1 MGRRSRK
8 RMAAEDVSAAT
19 TSRAERDE
27 ARRRRAQQAAAQDEQ
42 PALRA
47 RRPRGGTAERPPAP
61 WGSFPLSELCVFLA
75 LILGIAGLVVWG
87 DRGRTM
93 VLAAMALGSLAG
105 LELSIREH
113 FAGYRSH
120 SSLLAGATAF
130 AVVTA
135 VLIAA
140 GSFGAIAFGAVV
152 LLGALVFAGAFYG
165 FRQLF
170 KSRSGGLGFR

>member
-8 RMAAEDVSAAT
+8 RMAEGDVSAPT
-19 TSRAERDE
+19 SSRADRDE
-27 ARRRRAQQAAAQDEQ
+27 ARRRRAQQAAAEGAP
-42 PALRA
+42 PAA
-47 RRPRGGTAERPPAP
+47 RPRRGRAGTAERPPAP
-61 WGSFPLSELCVFLA
+61 WGNFPLSELCVFLA
-75 LILGIAGLVVWG
+75 LILGIAGLIVWG

-130 AVVTA
+130 VAVT
-135 VLIAA
+135 
-140 GSFGAIAFGAVV
+140 VV
-152 LLGALVFAGAFYG
+152 LLTAGSSGVALGAVLVVGLLVFGGALYG

>member
-8 RMAAEDVSAAT
+8 RMGSEHVSAPSS
-19 TSRAERDE
+19 SRAERDE
-27 ARRRRAQQAAAQDEQ
+27 ARRRRAQATARGEQ
-42 PALRA
+42 PAA
-47 RRPRGGTAERPPAP
+47 RRRGGTADRPPAP
-61 WGSFPLSELCVFLA
+61 WGNFPLSELVVFLA
-75 LILGIAGLVVWG
+75 LVLGVIGVISWNT

-120 SSLLAGATAF
+120 SSLLAGATTFLAVTVLLVIAGSLGGIVF
-130 AVVTA
+130 GIAVV
-135 VLIAA
+135 VGI
-140 GSFGAIAFGAVV
+140 
-152 LLGALVFAGAFYG
+152 LVFAAAFYG
-165 FRQLF
+165 FRQIF

>member
-8 RMAAEDVSAAT
+8 RMAEGDVSAPT
-19 TSRAERDE
+19 GSRAERDE
-27 ARRRRAQQAAAQDEQ
+27 ARRRRAQQAAAEGE
-42 PALRA
+42 PLAT
-47 RRPRGGTAERPPAP
+47 RPRRGRAGTAQRPPAP

-75 LILGIAGLVVWG
+75 LILGVGGLIVRG
-87 DRGRTM
+87 DQGRTM
-93 VLAAMALGSLAG
+93 LLAAFALGSLAG

-120 SSLLAGATAF
+120 SSLLAGATTF
-130 AVVTA
+130 ALVTV
-135 VLIAA
+135 VLIVA
-140 GSFGAIAFGAVV
+140 GSFGGVVLGAVV
-152 LLGALVFAGAFYG
+152 IFGVLVFAGAFYG

>member
-1 MGRRSRK
+1 
-8 RMAAEDVSAAT
+8 MAAEDVAAAT

-27 ARRRRAQQAAAQDEQ
+27 ARRRRAQQAAGAGER
-42 PALRA
+42 PAPRA
-47 RRPRGGTAERPPAP
+47 RRGRYGTAERPPAP

-87 DRGRTM
+87 DQGRTM

-120 SSLLAGATAF
+120 TSLLAGATAF
-130 AVVTA
+130 VAVT
-135 VLIAA
+135 
-140 GSFGAIAFGAVV
+140 VV
-152 LLGALVFAGAFYG
+152 LLTAGTSGVALGAVLVVGLLVFGGAFYG

-170 KSRSGGLGFR
+170 KNRSGGLGFR

>member
-8 RMAAEDVSAAT
+8 RMAEGDVSAPT
-19 TSRAERDE
+19 SSRAERDE
-27 ARRRRAQQAAAQDEQ
+27 ARRRRAQQAAAESE
-42 PALRA
+42 PLAA
-47 RRPRGGTAERPPAP
+47 RPRRGRAGTAERPPAP

-75 LILGIAGLVVWG
+75 LILGIAGLIVWG

-130 AVVTA
+130 VAVT
-135 VLIAA
+135 
-140 GSFGAIAFGAVV
+140 VV
-152 LLGALVFAGAFYG
+152 LLTAGSSGVALGAVLVVGLLVFGGALYG

>member
-8 RMAAEDVSAAT
+8 RMASEEVSAPA
-19 TSRAERDE
+19 TSRAERDD
-27 ARRRRAQQAAAQDEQ
+27 ARRRRAQAAARGEE
-42 PALRA
+42 PTIRSA
-47 RRPRGGTAERPPAP
+47 RVRGGTAERPPAP

-75 LILGIAGLVVWG
+75 LILGIAGLIVWG
-87 DRGRTM
+87 ERGRTM

-120 SSLLAGATAF
+120 TSLLAGATAF
-130 AVVTA
+130 LVVTV
-135 VLIAA
+135 VLLAA
-140 GSFGAIAFGAVV
+140 GSSGVALGAVAVLGILVFGA
-152 LLGALVFAGAFYG
+152 AFYG